1 MRFALIAAALCV
13 CGVVRGE
20 DAAGA
25 PVSVLNHGGSP
36 APAAVAVTEA
46 AAQPAAP
53 IVIVEQAPVA
63 KACRNGRCCTTP
75 ECRLYNVEESNSESC
90 RRLLFGGYVKKNTT
104 RTVYRPSRR

>member
-1 MRFALIAAALCV
+1 MRLALIAAVMCV

-25 PVSVLNHGGSP
+25 PVSVLNHGASP
-36 APAAVAVTEA
+36 VAATSAAEAPAAVV
-46 AAQPAAP
+46 
-53 IVIVEQAPVA
+53 VVESTP
-63 KACRNGRCCTTP
+63 ACRSGRCCTTP
-75 ECRLYNVEESNSESC
+75 ECRMYNVEEATSESC

>member
-1 MRFALIAAALCV
+1 MRFALIAAVMCV

-25 PVSVLNHGGSP
+25 PVSVLNHGNTP
-36 APAAVAVTEA
+36 AAAAPAAAPEA
-46 AAQPAAP
+46 AAAP
-53 IVIVEQAPVA
+53 IVVVESAPVVA
-63 KACRNGRCCTTP
+63 SCRNGRCCTTP
-75 ECRLYNVEESNSESC
+75 ECRLYNVEEATSESC